1 MVNLYSSIM
10 WILYTTSIIAFLV
23 WYYDRKPHNHDDNKR
38 KKEQRKRIH
47 KWIGKNKSL
56 VAGMVT
62 TAVTTIVI
70 ETCARIANCS
80 VWALNTDNSSGVF
93 LAVWMQQSY
102 LTFLGLWLTIFCH
115 IAGCCIKIR
124 YHKKDTSEFLLSH
137 IHIILPL
144 YLTAYGLLYSLLPAV
159 ILVLAYP
166 TQMIAIATF
175 VLAYLFATTIF
186 SAVLINF
193 YSAPNSTN
201 LKGIKQEHNIQQQSQ
216 SVNQQS
222 QQNSC
227 HEEQP
232 QSRQKQLIKTILF
245 FAMLFI
251 PFWLIILY
259 LHCIAI
265 VFLYSLLVGTGS
277 AINTGPLF
285 IISLLPSALVSGVAW
300 IAQRVALVE
309 TKSTDKT
316 SQKKDQAL
324 KLDVH
329 QVMKNFSSKKKERV
343 TIIE

>member
-23 WYYDRKPHNHDDNKR
+23 WYYDRKPHNHDNNTH
-38 KKEQRKRIH
+38 KKEQRERIH
-47 KWIGKNKSL
+47 TWIGQNKSL

-62 TAVTTIVI
+62 TAVTTIAI

-102 LTFLGLWLTIFCH
+102 LTFLGMWLTIFCH

-124 YHKKDTSEFLLSH
+124 DHKKEFLLSH
-137 IHIILPL
+137 IHNILPL
-144 YLTAYGLLYSLLPAV
+144 YLTAYGLLYSLFPAV

-186 SAVLINF
+186 SAILINL
-193 YSAPNSTN
+193 YSAPNSN
-201 LKGIKQEHNIQQQSQ
+201 KQ
-216 SVNQQS
+216 
-222 QQNSC
+222 
-227 HEEQP
+227 QP

-265 VFLYSLLVGTGS
+265 IFLYSLLVGTGS

-316 SQKKDQAL
+316 S
-324 KLDVH
+324 
-329 QVMKNFSSKKKERV
+329 
-343 TIIE
+343 